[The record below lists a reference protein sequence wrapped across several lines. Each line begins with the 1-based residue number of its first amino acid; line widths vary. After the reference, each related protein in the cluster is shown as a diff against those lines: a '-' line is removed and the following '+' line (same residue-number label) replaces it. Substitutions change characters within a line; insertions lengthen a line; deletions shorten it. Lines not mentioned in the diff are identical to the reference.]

1 MCCNYDNFL
10 TEADVAK
17 TETKKT
23 DQEVLK
29 FPLFILQNS
38 STILIIQNITILNL
52 PRHMWELVIFSMK
65 NFEQG
70 HDQTI

>member
-1 MCCNYDNFL
+1 MKIPFFFFFEEYCIGLHKTSEVILCQSFHVIPIEAGAPCPMCCNYDNFL

-29 FPLFILQNS
+29 LPLFIL
-38 STILIIQNITILNL
+38 
-52 PRHMWELVIFSMK
+52 
-65 NFEQG
+65 
-70 HDQTI
+70 